1 MTELTFFNTTMTQ
14 LLNRYIESELKQ
26 VLGKGKVV
34 LLTGARRVG
43 KTILL
48 KKLASEKKNPL
59 LLNAEDTD
67 IKEILSD
74 RRIANY
80 KSLFEGKDLVV
91 IDEAQSIKE
100 IGLIL
105 KLMID
110 EFPSTPLIASGS
122 SSFNLLNQSGEPLT
136 GRYVKKELFP
146 MSWMELQTQFDTLEL
161 KQQLDER
168 LVLGSYPELFTMN
181 SELEK
186 RNYLKEMVT
195 SYLLRDILAFDG
207 LRNNKK
213 LLDLLK
219 LVAYQVGNEL
229 SYDELGKQLGMSKN
243 TVERYLHI
251 LREGYVLFQLGG
263 YSGNLRKEVTK
274 SSKWYFWDNGIRN
287 AIVNE
292 FNPVSIRKDIGSL
305 WENYCISERIKKSR
319 YKQNEANHFFWRTYD
334 QQEIDLIEETNGE
347 LAAFEMKWT
356 QKKAKIPGAFAKAY
370 PEAPYS
376 VIEKN
381 SLREWLD

>member
-122 SSFNLLNQSGEPLT
+122 SSFNLLN
-136 GRYVKKELFP
+136 
-146 MSWMELQTQFDTLEL
+146 
-161 KQQLDER
+161 
-168 LVLGSYPELFTMN
+168 
-181 SELEK
+181 
-186 RNYLKEMVT
+186 
-195 SYLLRDILAFDG
+195 
-207 LRNNKK
+207 
-213 LLDLLK
+213 
-219 LVAYQVGNEL
+219 
-229 SYDELGKQLGMSKN
+229 
-243 TVERYLHI
+243 
-251 LREGYVLFQLGG
+251 
-263 YSGNLRKEVTK
+263 
-274 SSKWYFWDNGIRN
+274 
-287 AIVNE
+287 
-292 FNPVSIRKDIGSL
+292 
-305 WENYCISERIKKSR
+305 
-319 YKQNEANHFFWRTYD
+319 
-334 QQEIDLIEETNGE
+334 
-347 LAAFEMKWT
+347 
-356 QKKAKIPGAFAKAY
+356 
-370 PEAPYS
+370 
-376 VIEKN
+376 
-381 SLREWLD
+381 

>member
-1 MTELTFFNTTMTQ
+1 LTVFIFLGEFMAQ
-14 LLNRYIESELKQ
+14 LLNRFIETELNQ
-26 VLGKGKVV
+26 VLGKGKVI

-43 KTILL
+43 KTVLL
-48 KKLASEKKNPL
+48 KKLASLKINPL
-59 LLNAEDTD
+59 LLNAEDAD
-67 IKEILSD
+67 VKDILSD

-80 KSLFEGKDLVV
+80 KTLFEGKDLVV

-110 EFPSTPLIASGS
+110 EFPNAPLIASGS

-136 GRYVKKELFP
+136 GRYSKMELFP
-146 MSWMELQTQFDTLEL
+146 MSWMELNSQYNALEL

-168 LVLGSYPELFTMN
+168 LIFGSYPELFTQETVQ
-181 SELEK
+181 SK
-186 RNYLKEMVT
+186 RIYLKEMVT

-207 LRNNKK
+207 LRNTKK

-243 TVERYLHI
+243 TVERYLYI

-263 YSGNLRKEVTK
+263 YSNNLRKEVTK

-287 AIVNE
+287 AIINE
-292 FNPVSIRKDIGSL
+292 FEPLSTRKDIGAL
-305 WENYCISERIKKSR
+305 WENFCISERIKRSR
-319 YKQNEANHFFWRTYD
+319 YLHDEINHYFWRTYD
-334 QQEIDLIEETNGE
+334 QQEIDLIEEKNSN
-347 LAAFEMKWT
+347 LAAYEIKWN

-370 PEAPYS
+370 PNATYA

-381 SLREWLD
+381 RIGEWLV

>member
-1 MTELTFFNTTMTQ
+1 MTFLTLYNAIMAQ
-14 LLNRYIESELKQ
+14 LLNRFIESELKQ
-26 VLGKGKVV
+26 VLGKGKVI

-48 KKLASEKKNPL
+48 KKLAAQKNNPL

-67 IKEILSD
+67 VKELLSD

-110 EFPSTPLIASGS
+110 EFPNTPLIASGS

-136 GRYVKKELFP
+136 GRYIKKELFP
-146 MSWMELQTQFDTLEL
+146 MSWIELQTQFNALEL
-161 KQQLDER
+161 KQHLDDR

-181 SELEK
+181 SEQEK
-186 RNYLKEMVT
+186 RNYLKEMVS

-229 SYDELGKQLGMSKN
+229 SYDELGKQL
-243 TVERYLHI
+243 
-251 LREGYVLFQLGG
+251 
-263 YSGNLRKEVTK
+263 
-274 SSKWYFWDNGIRN
+274 
-287 AIVNE
+287 
-292 FNPVSIRKDIGSL
+292 
-305 WENYCISERIKKSR
+305 
-319 YKQNEANHFFWRTYD
+319 
-334 QQEIDLIEETNGE
+334 
-347 LAAFEMKWT
+347 
-356 QKKAKIPGAFAKAY
+356 
-370 PEAPYS
+370 
-376 VIEKN
+376 
-381 SLREWLD
+381 